1 MGNYIMTFEHETGK
15 GYQNVLTAKID
26 ASRQDRLA
34 YFQIYFSNA
43 EGEANVNVSEIDVIE
58 HERETKR
65 SQCFCTF

>member
-15 GYQNVLTAKID
+15 SYQNVLTAKID

-43 EGEANVNVSEIDVIE
+43 EGEAKVNVSAIDVIE

-65 SQCFCTF
+65 SQCF